1 MTYDPNLQ
9 RPVTTDPL
17 DPARPNST
25 VVTNKSGGSG
35 FLIAG
40 IIIAALVIGGYYF
53 LNRSDVGMSPT
64 APTPPAATDTTT
76 PAPAPAT
83 PEPPAATA
91 PAPTAPA
98 PAEPAPAPA
107 RGPAPARSII
117 SESIQKRP
125 GYPGLFDT
133 VEKYDYMWIGLKK
146 VARAASRTASD
157 MVG

>member
-1 MTYDPNLQ
+1 MTYDPNLQQ

-17 DPARPNST
+17 DPTRPNST

-76 PAPAPAT
+76 PAPAT
-83 PEPPAATA
+83 PEPPAAT
-91 PAPTAPA
+91 APTAPA

-107 RGPAPARSII
+107 TPAPAPAPA
-117 SESIQKRP
+117 Q
-125 GYPGLFDT
+125 
-133 VEKYDYMWIGLKK
+133 
-146 VARAASRTASD
+146 
-157 MVG
+157 